1 MAGVFL
7 SYAREDQLCV
17 EGLARVVEQAGH
29 QVWWDRHIDSGAEF
43 GAEIEA
49 ALDAADVVVV
59 AWSKES
65 VKSRWVRDEAGVG
78 GDTGRLVPV
87 TIDGSLPPMGFRQF
101 HTLDLVGWKGSKK
114 DGRTGQ
120 LLQAIERRL
129 KAEDKT
135 PQAATPPPP
144 TKRRS
149 AVVAVKPIG
158 AVATVLAL
166 VIAAGIS
173 VWTWQRSPDA
183 PLKPK
188 IALVPFSAP
197 SSDAE
202 LRELSNQARDTLAHT
217 FSQSGLPVRILN
229 SVPTDDRSGIDF
241 IISGDLSRN
250 ANKIVANVRLDEV
263 AHGVTVF
270 SHQFEAARDEAR
282 DLPERI
288 GAQMAG
294 NLTWSAPLMALDRR
308 HPMDPAMLT
317 DLMKSYDFTG
327 DQLQYYQDSKRVAAK
342 APNLAIAQITVAFN
356 TAFAMDQIPRGE
368 RAEAIAD
375 ARRAADR
382 GLELAPDFGDT
393 FATWCVLHS
402 ETRLG
407 ECEDRLRTGRR
418 VDPDAP
424 FLNSF
429 LSFLLQSVGRFDEA
443 AELTK
448 LSYTHNLYVP
458 TKIGWMLRV
467 FEFDGDKDAASE
479 LNQQGVRWWPEF
491 KRRFFTNRLSG
502 LIQRGDF
509 AAMPRLEQEAG
520 AMSWP
525 TGYAASGAL
534 AAAMKAK
541 SLPAVKQVCAGND
554 GFWMQV
560 RCMVALA
567 SLGDLDGTY
576 ALAAKLY
583 PRRIGRT
590 PAETER
596 IWLDEPEGPAPL
608 GFITSRAAA
617 PLRRDPRYLDLAQRV
632 GLLAYWRTGRS
643 PDFCRKQPE
652 PICAQLGKP
661 R

>member
-7 SYAREDQLCV
+7 SYAREDQACV

-29 QVWWDRHIDSGAEF
+29 QVWWDRHIDSGKEF

-114 DGRTGQ
+114 DRRTGQ
-120 LLQAIERRL
+120 LLQSIEGRL
-129 KAEDKT
+129 TGKDKS
-135 PQAATPPPP
+135 AAVATSPPPI
-144 TKRRS
+144 KRRS
-149 AVVAVKPIG
+149 AIAAIKPIW
-158 AVATVLAL
+158 AVAAVLTL
-166 VIAAGIS
+166 VFAAGIIF
-173 VWTWQRSPDA
+173 WIWERSPDA

-202 LRELSNQARDTLAHT
+202 LTELSNQARDSLAHT

-229 SVPTDDRSGIDF
+229 SVPTDDRSGVDF
-241 IISGDLSRN
+241 LISGDLSRN
-250 ANKIVANVRLDEV
+250 GHKVVATVRLDEV
-263 AHGVTVF
+263 AHGVTVY
-270 SHQFEAARDEAR
+270 SHRFEADRNEVR

-294 NLTWSAPLMALDRR
+294 SLTWSAPMMVLDRR
-308 HPMDPAMLT
+308 HPMDPALLT
-317 DLMKSYDFTG
+317 DLLKGYDFTG
-327 DQLQYYQDSKRVAAK
+327 DQLQGYQDSKRVAAK
-342 APNLAIAQITVAFN
+342 APDLAIAQITVAFN
-356 TAFAMDQIPRGE
+356 TAFVMDQIPRGE
-368 RAEAIAD
+368 RAEAIDD

-382 GLELAPDFGDT
+382 GLELAPNFGDT

-407 ECEDRLRTGRR
+407 ECEDRLRAGRR
-418 VDPDAP
+418 ADPDAP
-424 FLNSF
+424 FLNTF
-429 LSFLLQSVGRFDEA
+429 LSSLLQGVGRFDEA
-443 AELTK
+443 AELSR
-448 LSYTHNLYVP
+448 LSYTHDLYVP
-458 TKIGWMLRV
+458 TKIGRMLRM
-467 FEFDGDKDAASE
+467 FELGGDKDAARD
-479 LNQQGVRWWPEF
+479 LYQQGVRWWPEF
-491 KRRFFTNRLSG
+491 KRRFFSNRLSG
-502 LIQRGDF
+502 LIMRGDF
-509 AAMPRLEQEAG
+509 AAMQRLEQEVGTVNLPPAYPG
-520 AMSWP
+520 
-525 TGYAASGAL
+525 TGAL
-534 AAAMKAK
+534 AAAMTSK
-541 SLPAVKQVCAGND
+541 SPPAVKRACAGID
-554 GFWMQV
+554 DFWMEA
-560 RCMVALA
+560 RCMVAL
-567 SLGDLDGTY
+567 SSVGDQDGAYTI
-576 ALAAKLY
+576 AAQLY

-596 IWLDEPEGPAPL
+596 IWLDEPEGASPL
-608 GFITSRAAA
+608 DFITSPAAA
-617 PLRRDPRYLDLAQRV
+617 PLRRDSRYLALAQRV

-652 PICAQLGKP
+652 PICAHIGKP